1 MAIKK
6 NFLVLAIIVGIIG
19 VSIGGYTIFESIN
32 NMISITNNLP

>member
-19 VSIGGYTIFESIN
+19 ISLGGYTIFESIN
-32 NMISITNNLP
+32 NMISVTNSLP